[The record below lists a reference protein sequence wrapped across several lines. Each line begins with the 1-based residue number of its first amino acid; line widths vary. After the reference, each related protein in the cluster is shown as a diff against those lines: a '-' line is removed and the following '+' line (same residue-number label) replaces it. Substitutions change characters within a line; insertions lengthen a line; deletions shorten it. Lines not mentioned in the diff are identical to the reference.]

1 MPRCVRGLVREF
13 ATVVSVGE
21 ESSRCSRLR
30 EGGENAGK
38 RPNLGDAACGGTI
51 RGLVVWSGTLTSF
64 LRYSQPVVSG
74 KGVGMNRVRAVIVLI
89 LLIMLAVTLGGA
101 FWTRGVMT
109 YLPFLQARKGNWT
122 GAYVPHGIV
131 DQRPWQTAAT
141 LGALAQSAEEKELA
155 REAERLA
162 DHEVDQAF
170 SQSLRQASLAKPNLS
185 GKALALQQRVNEL
198 QEIIKNDQARIASLT
213 AGAGPKTVGAVSNGS
228 DLEIAKA
235 QLGLDQ
241 TELAD
246 SLEDFARESGDRRVV
261 LQQELAARQAAMK
274 QYRDRASTDNG
285 QTAVATAEQYTTLA
299 QQLSTWRS
307 LRNRKQLIAQA
318 GQLASADVAALTE
331 DQARL
336 KTEAAGLGAKSVG
349 ESSSERIERL
359 RQIGAQQNIQ
369 SILDDRLGAQQQ
381 LVALYRRWGEQV
393 EIQRRIVVHLILQS
407 LAWIAAISI
416 MVILA
421 GGALQLGLEKMVR
434 DPRQKQ
440 TLKTVLN
447 LGMQL
452 VGLLLIL
459 LTIFGVPRQTPTILG
474 LATAGLTVVF
484 QDFILAFCGW
494 FVLMGPNG
502 VRVRDW
508 VEIDGVGGEVVQLGL
523 FRTWLLETGNWTASG
538 HPTGRRV
545 SFLNGYAIRG
555 KYFNFST
562 VGQWMWDEIKVS
574 VPPGTDIHAL
584 LNGIYEATVKTTE
597 ADAKMAEMEW
607 KRVTHE
613 EGSPQ
618 FSAMPSVNLRP
629 GGAGVDIV
637 IRYITRAGVRLE
649 TRNHLFAMIVELM
662 QGVSKGDRSLA
673 PPSRY
678 GNLKG

>member
-1 MPRCVRGLVREF
+1 MNRSRRVIALVM
-13 ATVVSVGE
+13 
-21 ESSRCSRLR
+21 
-30 EGGENAGK
+30 
-38 RPNLGDAACGGTI
+38 
-51 RGLVVWSGTLTSF
+51 LVV
-64 LRYSQPVVSG
+64 
-74 KGVGMNRVRAVIVLI
+74 
-89 LLIMLAVTLGGA
+89 LAVTLTGV
-101 FWTRGVMT
+101 FITRGVMA
-109 YLPFLQARKGNWT
+109 YLPFLQPKKGSWT
-122 GAYVPHGIV
+122 GAYVPLGVV

-141 LGALAQSAEEKELA
+141 LAALAQSTEERKLA
-155 REAERLA
+155 RDAERLA

-185 GKALALQQRVNEL
+185 GKALALQQRVTEL
-198 QEIIKNDQARIASLT
+198 QETIKNDEARIATLS
-213 AGAGPKTVGAVSNGS
+213 AGVGTKSAGAVSNAS

-241 TELAD
+241 AELAD
-246 SLEDFARESGDRRVV
+246 SIEDLARESGDPRVK

-274 QYRDRASTDNG
+274 QYRDNASQDDG
-285 QTAVATAEQYTTLA
+285 QIAVASAEQYQTLA

-318 GQLASADVAALTE
+318 EQLAGADVAALTA
-331 DQARL
+331 DQERL
-336 KTEAAGLGAKSVG
+336 KTEAADLGGKAVG
-349 ESSSERIERL
+349 ESTPERIDRL
-359 RQIGAQQNIQ
+359 RQISAQQNIL
-369 SILDDRLGAQQQ
+369 SILKDRLGAQQQ
-381 LVALYRRWGEQV
+381 LMALYGRWGQQV
-393 EIQRRIVVHLILQS
+393 ELQQKIVVHLILQS
-407 LAWIAAISI
+407 LALLSAICI
-416 MVILA
+416 LVILA
-421 GGALQLGLEKMVR
+421 GWALQLASERIVR

-447 LGMQL
+447 LGTQL

-459 LTIFGVPRQTPTILG
+459 LIIFGVPRQMPTILG
-474 LATAGLTVVF
+474 LVTAGLTVVF

-508 VEIDGVGGEVVQLGL
+508 VEIDGVGGEVMQLGL
-523 FRTWLLETGNWTASG
+523 FRTWLLETGNWTAHG

-574 VPPGTDIHAL
+574 IPPGTNIHPL
-584 LNGIYEATVKTTE
+584 LKGIYEATVKTTE
-597 ADAKMAEMEW
+597 ADAKMAEAEW

-618 FSAMPSVNLRP
+618 FTAMPSVNLRP
-629 GGAGVDIV
+629 AGAGVEIL

-649 TRNHLFAMIVELM
+649 TRNHLFAMIVDLM
-662 QGVSKGDRSLA
+662 QGGSKEDRNPATL
-673 PPSRY
+673 PSQV
-678 GNLKG
+678 GLKS

>member
-1 MPRCVRGLVREF
+1 
-13 ATVVSVGE
+13 
-21 ESSRCSRLR
+21 
-30 EGGENAGK
+30 
-38 RPNLGDAACGGTI
+38 
-51 RGLVVWSGTLTSF
+51 
-64 LRYSQPVVSG
+64 
-74 KGVGMNRVRAVIVLI
+74 MNRARMVIVLI
-89 LLIMLAVTLGGA
+89 MLIMLASTLAGT
-101 FWTRGVMT
+101 FLTRGVMA
-109 YLPFLQARKGNWT
+109 YLPFLQARKGDWT
-122 GAYVPHGIV
+122 GAYVPPGVV

-141 LGALAQSAEEKELA
+141 LAALAQSAEEKELA

-170 SQSLRQASLAKPNLS
+170 SQSLRQASLEKPNLS
-185 GKALALQQRVNEL
+185 GKALALQQRVAEL
-198 QEIIKNDQARIASLT
+198 QETVKNDQARVASLSAS
-213 AGAGPKTVGAVSNGS
+213 AGRPAGAVSDGS

-241 TELAD
+241 NELTD
-246 SLEDFARESGDRRVV
+246 SIEDFARESGDQRVK
-261 LQQELAARQAAMK
+261 LQQELAAREAAMK
-274 QYRDRASTDNG
+274 QYRDSASKEDG
-285 QTAVATAEQYTTLA
+285 QTAVASAEQYKTFA
-299 QQLSTWRS
+299 QQLATWRS

-318 GQLASADVAALTE
+318 EQLARADVAALTA
-331 DQARL
+331 DQASL
-336 KTEAAGLGAKSVG
+336 KTEAAGIGDKVVG

-359 RQIGAQQNIQ
+359 RQISAQKNIQ
-369 SILDDRLGAQQQ
+369 SILNDRLGAHQQ
-381 LVALYRRWGEQV
+381 LVALYGRWGEQV
-393 EIQRRIVVHLILQS
+393 EIQRKIVVHLILQS
-407 LAWIAAISI
+407 LALIAAICI
-416 MVILA
+416 LVILA
-421 GGALQLGLEKMVR
+421 GWVLQMALEKMVR

-447 LGMQL
+447 LGTQL

-459 LTIFGVPRQTPTILG
+459 LTIFGVPQQMPTILG

-523 FRTWLLETGNWTASG
+523 FRTWLLETGNWTANG

-562 VGQWMWDEIKVS
+562 VGQWMWDEIKVT

-584 LNGIYEATVKTTE
+584 IKGIYEATVKATE
-597 ADAKMAEMEW
+597 ADAKMAGAEW

-613 EGSPQ
+613 EGSPK

-629 GGAGVDIV
+629 AGAGVDIV
-637 IRYITRAGVRLE
+637 IRYITRAGVRVE
-649 TRNHLFAMIVELM
+649 TRNRLFAMIVELM
-662 QGVSKGDRSLA
+662 QGGSKEDRNLA
-673 PPSRY
+673 PLSPM
-678 GNLKG
+678 KD